1 MDKIALPTQRI
12 KAEQVNP
19 KRLVVYS
26 KPKVGKTSLLAALDN
41 NLILDFDHG
50 SGYVDA
56 LKLEVNTLAQ
66 LRAIGTQ
73 IIAEGKPYK
82 FISVDTITALE
93 DMVKELALK
102 LYKDTPMGSKF
113 TGSNVLTLPNGAGY
127 LYLREAFFNVLDYID
142 TLAPHIIL
150 VGHLKDKQIELKGK
164 EVNATDVD
172 LTGKIKSLVCA
183 NADAIG
189 YIWREANGENWISF
203 KSSDQITCG
212 ARPVHLKNQEF
223 LISKLNLE
231 NGQLETYWDKIYK

>member
-1 MDKIALPTQRI
+1 MPKQVI
-12 KAEQVNP
+12 KAEQTNP
-19 KRLVVYS
+19 KRLVIYS
-26 KPKVGKTSLLAALDN
+26 KPKVGKTSLMAQLPD
-41 NLILDFDHG
+41 NLILDFEQG

-56 LKLEVNTLAQ
+56 LKLKVNSLAE
-66 LRAIGTQ
+66 LRQIGTA
-73 IIAEGKPYK
+73 IIAEGRPYK
-82 FISVDTITALE
+82 YISVDTITALE

-113 TGSNVLTLPNGAGY
+113 AGTNVLTLPNGAGY

-164 EVNATDVD
+164 EVSATDVD

-189 YIWREANGENWISF
+189 YMWRESNGENWISF
-203 KSSDQITCG
+203 KSSDQIICG
-212 ARPVHLKNQEF
+212 ARPMHLKNQEF

-231 NGQLETYWDKIYK
+231 NGQLETYWDKIFKQ